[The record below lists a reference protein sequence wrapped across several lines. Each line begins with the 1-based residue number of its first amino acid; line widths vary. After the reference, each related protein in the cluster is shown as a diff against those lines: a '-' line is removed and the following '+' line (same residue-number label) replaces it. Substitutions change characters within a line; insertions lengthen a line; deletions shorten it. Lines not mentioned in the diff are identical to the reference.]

1 MAKCRVAL
9 TLKLQTNKQ
18 ADIETRELQAG
29 DVVTITHTFEAV
41 VLIRDAEGH
50 YYNVPKD
57 KIEP

>member
-1 MAKCRVAL
+1 MAKCKIAL

-18 ADIETRELQAG
+18 ADVESRELKPG
-29 DVVTITHTFEAV
+29 DTVTITHTFGEV